1 MCSEQFKIDRL
12 EVKMGE
18 VETRIAVIETQ
29 LTTIEKT
36 LEEMKHDRKQEM
48 DDLIKALQ
56 HREEQGQETKSN
68 RLYQAG
74 FWIITAILGALISLI
89 LAKII

>member
-1 MCSEQFKIDRL
+1 
-12 EVKMGE
+12 MGE

-56 HREEQGQETKSN
+56 NREEKDEETSKN
-68 RLYQAG
+68 RVYQAG
-74 FWIITAILGALISLI
+74 FWLITAILGTIIALILGKVI
-89 LAKII
+89 

>member
-29 LTTIEKT
+29 LNTIEKT
-36 LEEMKHDRKQEM
+36 LEEMKHDRKKEM
-48 DDLIKALQ
+48 QDLINVLQ
-56 HREEQGQETKSN
+56 EKEKIGSETKKN
-68 RLYQAG
+68 RLWQVL
-74 FWIITAILGALISLI
+74 FWLMTFPLGTIIGLI
-89 LAKII
+89 LAKVI